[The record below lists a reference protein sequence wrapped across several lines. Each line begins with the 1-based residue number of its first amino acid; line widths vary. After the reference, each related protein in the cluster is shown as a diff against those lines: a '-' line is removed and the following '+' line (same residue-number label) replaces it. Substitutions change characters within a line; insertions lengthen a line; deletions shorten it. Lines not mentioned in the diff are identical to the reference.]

1 MFSKFSHHFIFRIN
15 QGFRIFNLNTK
26 VSSPILLIL
35 GLLISV
41 KLPAAHY
48 YPLVFFAMSVIFHFN
63 RKDIPFL
70 KKVFVRSWRMIFYLE
85 SALIYGFFL
94 VSNIHYKMER
104 LGWSIFLVLILFFIL
119 LS

>member
-1 MFSKFSHHFIFRIN
+1 
-15 QGFRIFNLNTK
+15 
-26 VSSPILLIL
+26 
-35 GLLISV
+35 
-41 KLPAAHY
+41 
-48 YPLVFFAMSVIFHFN
+48 
-63 RKDIPFL
+63 
-70 KKVFVRSWRMIFYLE
+70 MIFYLE